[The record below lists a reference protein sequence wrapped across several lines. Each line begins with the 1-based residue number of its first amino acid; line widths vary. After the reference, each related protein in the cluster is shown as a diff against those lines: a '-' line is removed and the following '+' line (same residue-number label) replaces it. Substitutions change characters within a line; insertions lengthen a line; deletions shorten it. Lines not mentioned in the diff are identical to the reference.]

1 MAGRKEFGLS
11 SHINLADGII
21 VCHYARAQ
29 PRAAPSSAPGPTQ
42 PAGMILRGRKIV
54 TQVGIL
60 LPAGRRDASRR
71 RVRQTYLTQS
81 GRSAPPVT
89 PGEAEL
95 SVQVTADLQAAPAA
109 RQSCQLLT
117 SWKPWRAGDPPGCR
131 CGSGESPTKVGNCW
145 RYMGFSVLK

>member
-1 MAGRKEFGLS
+1 MRGGQTDWQLSGSHNYWGGL
-11 SHINLADGII
+11 LA
-21 VCHYARAQ
+21 R
-29 PRAAPSSAPGPTQ
+29 
-42 PAGMILRGRKIV
+42 MILRGRKIV

-131 CGSGESPTKVGNCW
+131 CGSGESPTKLGNCW

>member
-1 MAGRKEFGLS
+1 MRLVGLT
-11 SHINLADGII
+11 NTII
-21 VCHYARAQ
+21 YVFLDFFVDSVLSR
-29 PRAAPSSAPGPTQ
+29 
-42 PAGMILRGRKIV
+42 MILTGRKIV

-95 SVQVTADLQAAPAA
+95 SVQVTADLQAEPAA

-131 CGSGESPTKVGNCW
+131 CGSGESPTKLGNCW